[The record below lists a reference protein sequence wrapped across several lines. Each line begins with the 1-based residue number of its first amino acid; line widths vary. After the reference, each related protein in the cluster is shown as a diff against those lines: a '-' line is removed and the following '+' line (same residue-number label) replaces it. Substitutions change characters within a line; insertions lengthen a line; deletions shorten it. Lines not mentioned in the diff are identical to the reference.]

1 VEVYGRRDRDGVV
14 NAVGELSARI
24 LTSVGNKTY
33 YTQLRLDPLSKEGA
47 DEMLTALLGYGNDLI
62 LLKREQSLGAGNPLS
77 VSRRSRVTASS
88 PPTPLMMATVCR
100 TRDC

>member
-1 VEVYGRRDRDGVV
+1 MLLV
-14 NAVGELSARI
+14 NYRPEY
-24 LTSVGNKTY
+24 SVGNKTY
-33 YTQLRLDPLSKEGA
+33 YTQLRLDPLSKEEA

-88 PPTPLMMATVCR
+88 PANAVMMASSLSHSGWLK
-100 TRDC
+100 